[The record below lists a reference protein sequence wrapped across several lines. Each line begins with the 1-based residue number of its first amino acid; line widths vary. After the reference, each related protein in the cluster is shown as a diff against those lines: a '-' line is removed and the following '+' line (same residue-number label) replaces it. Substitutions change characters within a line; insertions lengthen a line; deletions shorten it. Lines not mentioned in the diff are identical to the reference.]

1 MATSGEWVFCM
12 RSLVYSGPTPTTTNH
27 NYVGVLTVLRAS
39 LVWSCYPVFKCVTL
53 ILPTYMTLHKSHSK
67 TLIISTGSIG
77 VQAVGTS
84 VFISLSFV
92 IFRQYMSFFIMLV
105 LLGLCHIVDRWIVN
119 VT

>member
-1 MATSGEWVFCM
+1 
-12 RSLVYSGPTPTTTNH
+12 
-27 NYVGVLTVLRAS
+27 
-39 LVWSCYPVFKCVTL
+39 
-53 ILPTYMTLHKSHSK
+53 MTLHKSHSK